1 MNPILNETVLL
12 SLFFYTLG
20 FATLAVAGFKK
31 SMIKWIVAYGLVVG
45 GIVWLTE
52 LKWVLMGGIVFMLI
66 NGFYAVWSI
75 GRSMKQCI
83 AQMKEEKN
91 LPKKRGENDDND

>member
-1 MNPILNETVLL
+1 
-12 SLFFYTLG
+12 
-20 FATLAVAGFKK
+20 
-31 SMIKWIVAYGLVVG
+31 MIKWIVAYGVVVG

-83 AQMKEEKN
+83 AQMKEKKN
-91 LPKKRGENDDND
+91 LSKNGGANNDNG

>member
-1 MNPILNETVLL
+1 MNPIMNELILL

-31 SMIKWIVAYGLVVG
+31 SMIKWVIAYGLVVG

-52 LKWVLMGGIVFMLI
+52 LKWVLIGGIVFMLI
-66 NGFYAVWSI
+66 VGFYAVWNI

-83 AQMKEEKN
+83 ADIKEANDAE
-91 LPKKRGENDDND
+91 KRGNNNDND

>member
-1 MNPILNETVLL
+1 MNLITNELVLL
-12 SLFFYTLG
+12 SLFFYSLG

-31 SMIKWIVAYGLVVG
+31 SMIKWIITYGLVVG

-52 LKWVLMGGIVFMLI
+52 LKWILVGGIVFMLI
-66 NGFYAVWSI
+66 VGFYAVWSI
-75 GRSMKQCI
+75 GRSVNQCI

-91 LPKKRGENDDND
+91 LPKKRGDHDDND

>member
-1 MNPILNETVLL
+1 MNPITNELILL

-52 LKWVLMGGIVFMLI
+52 LKWVLIGGIVFMLM

-75 GRSMKQCI
+75 GRSMKQYFADI
-83 AQMKEEKN
+83 KEAKASQ
-91 LPKKRGENDDND
+91 KRGDNNDNN

>member
-1 MNPILNETVLL
+1 MQYISTAELILL

-31 SMIKWIVAYGLVVG
+31 SMIKWIAAYALIVG
-45 GIVWLTE
+45 SIVWLTE

-66 NGFYAVWSI
+66 VGFYAVWSI
-75 GRSMKQCI
+75 GRSMKQYI
-83 AQMKEEKN
+83 ADIKEANDAEKGGN
-91 LPKKRGENDDND
+91 NDDND